1 MEGDESRRIS
11 ELEWRLSS
19 AEQKL
24 KLADERIKTLEDAQ
38 KRAEQTILNLTTMV
52 ETLAANRPTTG
63 GID

>member
-1 MEGDESRRIS
+1 MDGDESRRIS

-38 KRAEQTILNLTTMV
+38 KRAEQTILNLKAVV
-52 ETLAANRPTTG
+52 ETLSADRPVTG
-63 GID
+63 GVD